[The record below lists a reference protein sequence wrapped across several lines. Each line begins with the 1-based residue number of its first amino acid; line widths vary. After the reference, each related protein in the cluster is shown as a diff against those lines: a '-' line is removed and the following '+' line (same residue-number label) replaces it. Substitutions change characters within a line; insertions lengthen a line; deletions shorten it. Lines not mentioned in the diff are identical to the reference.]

1 MSHIEEDEED
11 LDLKVGRDCVVE
23 PGKLSLLESRILK
36 RVKEE
41 FGVVG
46 ENGFLGLRGF
56 QNMRNVYDWNSLKL
70 EVDVTQINFGTLYK
84 IECESVDPEEAKR
97 ILEEFLWS
105 YTFVVDHL
113 RIKMIRF
120 TDVIVQMSLIFH
132 FN

>member
-1 MSHIEEDEED
+1 MEVEVKLRLANAESHHYITTLCVVSLKAKTVLVNGASHIEEDEED

-56 QNMRNVYDWNSLKL
+56 QNMRNVYDWNNLKW
-70 EVDVTQINFGTLYK
+70 K
-84 IECESVDPEEAKR
+84 
-97 ILEEFLWS
+97 W
-105 YTFVVDHL
+105 
-113 RIKMIRF
+113 M
-120 TDVIVQMSLIFH
+120 
-132 FN
+132 